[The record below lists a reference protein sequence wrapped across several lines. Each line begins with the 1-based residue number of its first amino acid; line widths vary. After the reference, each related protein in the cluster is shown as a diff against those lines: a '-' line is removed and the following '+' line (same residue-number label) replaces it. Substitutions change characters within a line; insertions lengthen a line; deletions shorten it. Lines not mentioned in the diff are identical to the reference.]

1 MNVVIETS
9 VDVRVDVSQYP
20 SINESFVHKVL
31 QAAGEHV
38 STSGEVSVSFVS
50 DEEIHMLNREYRG
63 VDRPTDVLSFAL
75 REGDDDVSSLTETD
89 GLELLG
95 DIVISV
101 PRAVAQAAEYHHSVE
116 REVGFLLVHG
126 FLHLIGYDHQDEASE
141 REMFQLQE
149 DVLQKLGLTRDS
161 VNG

>member
-1 MNVVIETS
+1 VNVVIETS
-9 VDVRVDVSQYP
+9 VDVRVDMSPYP
-20 SINESFVHKVL
+20 SINESFVQKVL

-50 DEEIHMLNREYRG
+50 DEEIHTLNRDYRG

-75 REGDDDVSSLTETD
+75 REGDDVPSVAETD

-116 REVGFLLVHG
+116 REIGFLLVHG

-149 DVLQKLGLTRDS
+149 DVLQKLGLTRNS
-161 VNG
+161 VSG